1 MSSCQIKT
9 CLPVKE
15 NMSLCLLVKKTCIP
29 VINVI
34 LSAPRLLL
42 HVRPQ
47 LRILRLNVYR
57 HSEDASCINQAFG
70 EDAQH
75 AFMYLTHGR
84 REEADDGKRKTS
96 YQHPYG

>member
-1 MSSCQIKT
+1 MSSRQRKTCLPVFLSNKT

-15 NMSLCLLVKKTCIP
+15 AVF
-29 VINVI
+29 
-34 LSAPRLLL
+34 LSAPSPFL

-57 HSEDASCINQAFG
+57 HSEDASCVNQAFG

-75 AFMYLTHGR
+75 AFVYLTHGR
-84 REEADDGKRKTS
+84 REEADDGKRETS

>member
-1 MSSCQIKT
+1 MIRV
-9 CLPVKE
+9 LPHAPYIRVNLRNLWE
-15 NMSLCLLVKKTCIP
+15 AD
-29 VINVI
+29 NVEEST
-34 LSAPRLLL
+34 SAPSPFL

-57 HSEDASCINQAFG
+57 HSEDASCVNQAFG

-96 YQHPYG
+96 YQHPFE

>member
-1 MSSCQIKT
+1 MSSCLLVKEIMSS
-9 CLPVKE
+9 CLPVKK
-15 NMSLCLLVKKTCIP
+15 VFP
-29 VINVI
+29 
-34 LSAPRLLL
+34 SAPRPFL

-84 REEADDGKRKTS
+84 REEADDGKRETS